1 MKLALCVLKLHV
13 KHMHIYQCGSIF
25 LQDGYVFAFIIIVV
39 LFLCLV
45 RPPSLGHL
53 QTEVYSVHC
62 RDLSNR
68 RAGGCPGKVPNA
80 PWQHRPDPQLV
91 GVHVELWKC

>member
-45 RPPSLGHL
+45 RPPLWAIYKLKSILCTARIFLTGEQEAAQARCL
-53 QTEVYSVHC
+53 TPPGGTDQTRS
-62 RDLSNR
+62 S
-68 RAGGCPGKVPNA
+68 
-80 PWQHRPDPQLV
+80 
-91 GVHVELWKC
+91 